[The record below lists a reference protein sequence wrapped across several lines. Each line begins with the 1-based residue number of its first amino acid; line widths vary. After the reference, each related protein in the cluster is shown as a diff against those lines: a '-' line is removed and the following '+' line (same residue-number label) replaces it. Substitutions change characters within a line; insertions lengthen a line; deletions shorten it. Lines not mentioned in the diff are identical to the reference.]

1 MSIFSINDN
10 SNYGSILSQSKAN
23 KESKENSK
31 ISFANTFLKQNASK
45 LNEIQNANSQTL
57 ARSEVLSNNNAL
69 SNNSNSTN
77 ISNSSNTNLSINNA
91 TKTSSPNYD
100 ISSEFKNSIYTLKY
114 KQADTSNIVSLA
126 YGYGVD
132 ANGYMG
138 SDFNK
143 AAGLPEDFKIHKS
156 TLDEIKKAAE
166 NDPVVSSTKEY
177 LGVSEYYTNIDMAE
191 TIKQYYNLF
200 FNALGQ
206 SFPNDKTSFSEADI
220 NSMPSGYAID
230 GFYNGYGAFKHPDAI
245 RNDDIAIKSIAD
257 YSNVLISNIYR
268 SQEQLNEAN
277 SIYSD
282 SAGLISGIK
291 PETLGLSLEEI
302 KNVSKGEDWQFN
314 PDMSVYPQNEYGS
327 YSKEALFMSLIKSQE
342 GRILYSP
349 KTTLNP
355 TIEAY
360 NRAMAKESFS
370 GPAIH
375 LDSIMTGK
383 SDFKSFFRYWA
394 ERGIAEGDL
403 YMYENNIPKES
414 AMGNWA
420 LDAEIKQ
427 ALANGWKAKP
437 STINSYADSIMD
449 RLNNLIGQTRV

>member
-10 SNYGSILSQSKAN
+10 SNYGSILSQAKAN

-31 ISFANTFLKQNASK
+31 ISFANAFLKQNASK
-45 LNEIQNANSQTL
+45 LNEIQSANSQTL
-57 ARSEVLSNNNAL
+57 ARSEVL
-69 SNNSNSTN
+69 NSTN
-77 ISNSSNTNLSINNA
+77 TTNTSNNTNFSISS
-91 TKTSSPNYD
+91 KTSSPNYD

-114 KQADTSNIVSLA
+114 KQADISNTSTNTA
-126 YGYGVD
+126 YGYSVD
-132 ANGYMG
+132 KDGYMG

-200 FNALGQ
+200 SNALGQ

-220 NSMPSGYAID
+220 NSMPSGYGVSGTQWMD
-230 GFYNGYGAFKHPDAI
+230 F
-245 RNDDIAIKSIAD
+245 NDP
-257 YSNVLISNIYR
+257 SNRMNITGLKDFSNSLISNVYKTP
-268 SQEQLNEAN
+268 EQAKEADDLWA
-277 SIYSD
+277 D
-282 SAGLISGIK
+282 SGYMIDGLLPK
-291 PETLGLSLEEI
+291 TLGLSLEEI

-314 PDMSVYPQNEYGS
+314 PDMSVYPQNEDGS
-327 YSKEALFMSLIKSQE
+327 YSKETLFMSFLKSQGGQPVE
-342 GRILYSP
+342 SL

-355 TIEAY
+355 KVEAY
-360 NRAMAKESFS
+360 NTAMAKESFS
-370 GPAIH
+370 TTSVDIG
-375 LDSIMTGK
+375 DIMTGK
-383 SDFKSFFRYWA
+383 VDFASLFKYLASKN
-394 ERGIAEGDL
+394 GKLEGQL

-427 ALANGWKAKP
+427 AIANGWKAKP

>member
-10 SNYGSILSQSKAN
+10 SNYTSILSQAKAN

-31 ISFANTFLKQNASK
+31 ISFANAFLKQNASK
-45 LNEIQNANSQTL
+45 LNEIQSANSQTL
-57 ARSEVLSNNNAL
+57 ARSEVL
-69 SNNSNSTN
+69 NSTN
-77 ISNSSNTNLSINNA
+77 TTNTSNNTNFSISS
-91 TKTSSPNYD
+91 KTSSPNYD
-100 ISSEFKNSIYTLKY
+100 ISSEFKNSIYTLKF
-114 KQADTSNIVSLA
+114 KQADISTSTNTA
-126 YGYGVD
+126 YGYSVD
-132 ANGYMG
+132 KDGYMG

-143 AAGLPEDFKIHKS
+143 AAGLPKDFKIHKS

-200 FNALGQ
+200 SNALGQ

-220 NSMPSGYAID
+220 NSMPSGYGVSGTQWMD
-230 GFYNGYGAFKHPDAI
+230 F
-245 RNDDIAIKSIAD
+245 NDP
-257 YSNVLISNIYR
+257 SNRMNITGLKDFSNSLISNVYKTP
-268 SQEQLNEAN
+268 EQAKEADDLWA
-277 SIYSD
+277 D
-282 SAGLISGIK
+282 SGYMIDGLLPK
-291 PETLGLSLEEI
+291 TLGLSLEEI

-314 PDMSVYPQNEYGS
+314 PDMSVYPQNEDGS
-327 YSKEALFMSLIKSQE
+327 YSKETLFMSFLKSYGSGQPVE
-342 GRILYSP
+342 SP

-355 TIEAY
+355 KVEAY

-370 GPAIH
+370 TTSVDIG
-375 LDSIMTGK
+375 DIMTGK
-383 SDFKSFFRYWA
+383 VDFASLFKYLASKN
-394 ERGIAEGDL
+394 GKLEGQL

-437 STINSYADSIMD
+437 STIDSYADSIMD

>member
-10 SNYGSILSQSKAN
+10 SNYNSILSQSKAN

-31 ISFANTFLKQNASK
+31 ISFANAFLKQNASK
-45 LNEIQNANSQTL
+45 LSDIESKNSQTL

-69 SNNSNSTN
+69 NNSSNSTN

-114 KQADTSNIVSLA
+114 KQADISTDTA
-126 YGYGVD
+126 YGYSVD
-132 ANGYMG
+132 KDGYMG

-166 NDPVVSSTKEY
+166 NEPYIADMKQY
-177 LGVSEYYTNIDMAE
+177 FGVSEYYTNIDMAE

-200 FNALGQ
+200 SNALGQ

-220 NSMPSGYAID
+220 NSMPKGYAI
-230 GFYNGYGAFKHPDAI
+230 NG
-245 RNDDIAIKSIAD
+245 IKSMD
-257 YSNVLISNIYR
+257 FNDPSNRMNITHLRDFSNSLISNVYKTP
-268 SQEQLNEAN
+268 EQAKEADE
-277 SIYSD
+277 IWLD
-282 SAGLISGIK
+282 SGCMIKGLSS
-291 PETLGLSLEEI
+291 ETLGLSLEEI

-314 PDMSVYPQNEYGS
+314 PDMSVYPQNEDGS
-327 YSKEALFMSLIKSQE
+327 YSKETLFMSFLKSQGGQPVE
-342 GRILYSP
+342 SP

>member
-10 SNYGSILSQSKAN
+10 SNYGSILSQAKAN

-31 ISFANTFLKQNASK
+31 ISFANAFLKQNASK

-57 ARSEVLSNNNAL
+57 ARSEVL
-69 SNNSNSTN
+69 NSTN
-77 ISNSSNTNLSINNA
+77 TTNTSNNTNFSISS
-91 TKTSSPNYD
+91 KTSSPNYD

-143 AAGLPEDFKIHKS
+143 AAGLPNDFKIHKS

-200 FNALGQ
+200 SNALGQ

-220 NSMPSGYAID
+220 NSMPKGYAI
-230 GFYNGYGAFKHPDAI
+230 NG
-245 RNDDIAIKSIAD
+245 IKSMD
-257 YSNVLISNIYR
+257 FNDPSNRMNITHLRDFSNSSITNIYQT
-268 SQEQLNEAN
+268 SEQMKEAE
-277 SIYSD
+277 SLYIQSG
-282 SAGLISGIK
+282 SLIDGINGHSF
-291 PETLGLSLEEI
+291 GLSLEEI

-314 PDMSVYPQNEYGS
+314 PDMSVYPQNEDGS
-327 YSKEALFMSLIKSQE
+327 YSKEALFMSFLKSYGSGQPVE
-342 GRILYSP
+342 SP

-355 TIEAY
+355 KVEAY
-360 NRAMAKESFS
+360 NRAMAKESFN
-370 GPAIH
+370 G
-375 LDSIMTGK
+375 DSIALNDIMTGK
-383 SDFKSFFRYWA
+383 VDFASLLKGYAQDGW
-394 ERGIAEGDL
+394 
-403 YMYENNIPKES
+403 
-414 AMGNWA
+414 
-420 LDAEIKQ
+420 LDADIYAIEKGVAWQNTSIGYGGAWFDNQFNQ
-427 ALANGWKAKP
+427 AKANGWKA
-437 STINSYADSIMD
+437 SSESINSYVGSIMD

>member
-10 SNYGSILSQSKAN
+10 SNYNSILSQSKAN

-31 ISFANTFLKQNASK
+31 ISFANAFLKQNASK
-45 LNEIQNANSQTL
+45 LSDIESKNSQTL

-69 SNNSNSTN
+69 NNSSNSTN

-114 KQADTSNIVSLA
+114 KQADISTSTNTA
-126 YGYGVD
+126 YGYSVD
-132 ANGYMG
+132 KDGYMG

-166 NDPVVSSTKEY
+166 NEPYIADMKQY
-177 LGVSEYYTNIDMAE
+177 FGVSEYYTNIDMAE

-200 FNALGQ
+200 SNALGQ

-220 NSMPSGYAID
+220 NSMPKGYAI
-230 GFYNGYGAFKHPDAI
+230 NG
-245 RNDDIAIKSIAD
+245 IKSMD
-257 YSNVLISNIYR
+257 FNDPSNRMNITHLRDFSNSLISNVYKTP
-268 SQEQLNEAN
+268 EQAKEADE
-277 SIYSD
+277 IWLD
-282 SAGLISGIK
+282 SGCMIKGLSS
-291 PETLGLSLEEI
+291 ETLGLSLEEI

-314 PDMSVYPQNEYGS
+314 PDMSVYPQNEDGS
-327 YSKEALFMSLIKSQE
+327 YSKETLFMSFLKSQGGQPVE
-342 GRILYSP
+342 SL

-355 TIEAY
+355 KVEAY

-394 ERGIAEGDL
+394 ERGIEEGDL

>member
-31 ISFANTFLKQNASK
+31 ISFANAFLKQNASK
-45 LNEIQNANSQTL
+45 LSDIESKNSQTL
-57 ARSEVLSNNNAL
+57 ARSEILSNNNAL
-69 SNNSNSTN
+69 NNSSNSTN
-77 ISNSSNTNLSINNA
+77 ISNSSNTNLSINNT

-143 AAGLPEDFKIHKS
+143 AAGLPNDFKIHKS

-200 FNALGQ
+200 SNALGQ

-220 NSMPSGYAID
+220 NSMPSGYGVSGTQWMD
-230 GFYNGYGAFKHPDAI
+230 F
-245 RNDDIAIKSIAD
+245 NDP
-257 YSNVLISNIYR
+257 SNRMNITGLKDFSNSLISNIYKTP
-268 SQEQLNEAN
+268 EQAKEADDLWA
-277 SIYSD
+277 D
-282 SAGLISGIK
+282 SGYMIDGLLPK
-291 PETLGLSLEEI
+291 TLGLSLEEI

-314 PDMSVYPQNEYGS
+314 PDMSVYPQNEDGS
-327 YSKEALFMSLIKSQE
+327 YSKETLFMSFLKSQGGQPVE
-342 GRILYSP
+342 SL

-355 TIEAY
+355 KVEAY
-360 NRAMAKESFS
+360 NTAMAKESFS
-370 GPAIH
+370 TTSVDIG
-375 LDSIMTGK
+375 DIMTGK
-383 SDFKSFFRYWA
+383 VDFASLFKYLASKN
-394 ERGIAEGDL
+394 GKLEGQL

-427 ALANGWKAKP
+427 AIANGWKAKP

>member
-31 ISFANTFLKQNASK
+31 ISFANAFLKQNASK
-45 LNEIQNANSQTL
+45 LSDIESKNSQTL
-57 ARSEVLSNNNAL
+57 ARSEILSNNNAL

-77 ISNSSNTNLSINNA
+77 ISNSINNA

-143 AAGLPEDFKIHKS
+143 AAGLPNDFKIHKS

-166 NDPVVSSTKEY
+166 NEPYIADMKQY
-177 LGVSEYYTNIDMAE
+177 FGVSEYYTNIDMAE

-200 FNALGQ
+200 SNALGQ

-220 NSMPSGYAID
+220 NSMPSGYGVSGTQWMD
-230 GFYNGYGAFKHPDAI
+230 F
-245 RNDDIAIKSIAD
+245 NDP
-257 YSNVLISNIYR
+257 SNRMNITGLKDFSNSLISNIYKTP
-268 SQEQLNEAN
+268 EQAKEAN
-277 SIYSD
+277 DLWAD
-282 SAGLISGIK
+282 SGYMIDGLLPK
-291 PETLGLSLEEI
+291 TLGLSLEEI

-314 PDMSVYPQNEYGS
+314 PDMSVYPQNEDGS
-327 YSKEALFMSLIKSQE
+327 YSKETLFMSFLKSQGGQPVE
-342 GRILYSP
+342 SL

-355 TIEAY
+355 KVEAY
-360 NRAMAKESFS
+360 NTAMAKESFS
-370 GPAIH
+370 TTSVDIG
-375 LDSIMTGK
+375 DIMTGK
-383 SDFKSFFRYWA
+383 VDFASLFKYLASKN
-394 ERGIAEGDL
+394 GKLEGQL

-414 AMGNWA
+414 AIGNWA

>member
-10 SNYGSILSQSKAN
+10 SNYNSILSQSKAN

-31 ISFANTFLKQNASK
+31 ISFANAFLKQNASK

-57 ARSEVLSNNNAL
+57 ARSEVL
-69 SNNSNSTN
+69 NSTN
-77 ISNSSNTNLSINNA
+77 TTNTSNNTNFSISS
-91 TKTSSPNYD
+91 KTSSPNYD

-114 KQADTSNIVSLA
+114 KQVDLNTDTA
-126 YGYGVD
+126 YGYSVD
-132 ANGYMG
+132 KDGYMG

-200 FNALGQ
+200 SNALGQ

-220 NSMPSGYAID
+220 NSMPKGYAI
-230 GFYNGYGAFKHPDAI
+230 NG
-245 RNDDIAIKSIAD
+245 IKSMDFNDPNNRMNITHLRD
-257 YSNVLISNIYR
+257 FSNSSITNIYQT
-268 SQEQLNEAN
+268 SEQMKEAE
-277 SIYSD
+277 SLYIQSG
-282 SAGLISGIK
+282 SLIDGINGHSF
-291 PETLGLSLEEI
+291 GLSLEEI

-314 PDMSVYPQNEYGS
+314 PDMSVYPQNEDGS
-327 YSKEALFMSLIKSQE
+327 YSKEALFMSFLKSYGSGQPVE
-342 GRILYSP
+342 SP

-355 TIEAY
+355 KVEAY
-360 NRAMAKESFS
+360 NRAMAKESFN
-370 GPAIH
+370 G
-375 LDSIMTGK
+375 DSIALNDIMTGK
-383 SDFKSFFRYWA
+383 VDFASLLKGYAQDGW
-394 ERGIAEGDL
+394 
-403 YMYENNIPKES
+403 
-414 AMGNWA
+414 
-420 LDAEIKQ
+420 LDADIYAIEKGVAWQNTSIGYGGAWFDNQFNQ
-427 ALANGWKAKP
+427 AKANGWKA
-437 STINSYADSIMD
+437 SSESINSYVGSIMD

>member
-10 SNYGSILSQSKAN
+10 SNYNSILSQSKAN

-31 ISFANTFLKQNASK
+31 ISFANAFLKQNASK
-45 LNEIQNANSQTL
+45 LSDIESKNSQTL
-57 ARSEVLSNNNAL
+57 ARSEVL
-69 SNNSNSTN
+69 NSTN
-77 ISNSSNTNLSINNA
+77 TTNTSNNTNFSISS
-91 TKTSSPNYD
+91 KTSSPNYD

-114 KQADTSNIVSLA
+114 KQADISNNTA
-126 YGYGVD
+126 YGYSVD
-132 ANGYMG
+132 KDGYMG

-166 NDPVVSSTKEY
+166 NEPYIADMKQY
-177 LGVSEYYTNIDMAE
+177 FGVSEYYTNIDMAE

-200 FNALGQ
+200 SNALGQ

-220 NSMPSGYAID
+220 NSMPSGYGVSGTQWMD
-230 GFYNGYGAFKHPDAI
+230 F
-245 RNDDIAIKSIAD
+245 NDP
-257 YSNVLISNIYR
+257 SNRMNITHLRDFSNSLISNVY
-268 SQEQLNEAN
+268 QTPEQAKEAN
-277 SIYSD
+277 EIWFD
-282 SAGLISGIK
+282 SGCMIKGLSS
-291 PETLGLSLEEI
+291 ETLGLSLEEI

-314 PDMSVYPQNEYGS
+314 PDMSVYPQNEDGS
-327 YSKEALFMSLIKSQE
+327 YSKETLFMSFLKSQGGQPVE
-342 GRILYSP
+342 SL

-355 TIEAY
+355 KVEAY

-394 ERGIAEGDL
+394 ERGIEEGDL

-427 ALANGWKAKP
+427 AIANGWKAKP

-449 RLNNLIGQTRV
+449 RLNNLLGQTRV